1 MSRDLDIFLC
11 ATCLPDDDSI
21 EKRIRWGSGESD
33 VKIVCYS
40 LFSSPVLRRRCTFEA
55 WRSIEKAVALGR
67 KINFKRGARGSRNS
81 TTNPRTR
88 PHLPSTLLYS
98 TLQPRSR
105 SHPSV
110 LIHKRIAQLLPY
122 EKSDRPQIWVV
133 GQQTCSSAFRECANT
148 PVNSCRRGLRD
159 S

>member
-1 MSRDLDIFLC
+1 MLRDVSRKSNSMSSSSNPSDGSLAPQPHQTTHSCYQRAIFYRLVPLCHVILTFLC
-11 ATCLPDDDSI
+11 ATCLLDDDSI
-21 EKRIRWGSGESD
+21 EKRMRWDSGESD
-33 VKIVCYS
+33 VKIVFYS

-98 TLQPRSR
+98 PTS
-105 SHPSV
+105 
-110 LIHKRIAQLLPY
+110 
-122 EKSDRPQIWVV
+122 
-133 GQQTCSSAFRECANT
+133 F
-148 PVNSCRRGLRD
+148 
-159 S
+159 